1 MASPQCEHGYT
12 RIADELLE
20 AILRADF
27 SKRELLVLFAVIRKT
42 YGYRKTADRLS
53 SKQIAALTLLADTHC
68 RATVRALKAKQ
79 VLQEIDGKLGLQK
92 DYERWGQSE
101 PEPARGGPKQSGP
114 KRSPGPKQ
122 SGPKQSAKEDQNG
135 PQKGPK
141 RSAKEDQNSPHNR
154 QTDNLQTTTDS
165 EEGRRR
171 LDFIFPRGLSAAEQE
186 QAARIVAP
194 LNGAAQDALDEI
206 AGMIA
211 DGAIKTNK
219 LACLSGIV
227 RNIAAGDFTMNHGA
241 KIRDRRQRDHRQR
254 DAGTSSPTPEP
265 APVDTEAI
273 LRRHAQML
281 GIPEDD
287 YLAQFNDP
295 MGPLRVP
302 PKATKSDD

>member
-101 PEPARGGPKQSGP
+101 PDTPARGGPKQSGP
-114 KRSPGPKQ
+114 KRSPGPKR

-241 KIRDRRQRDHRQR
+241 KIRDRRQRD
-254 DAGTSSPTPEP
+254 AGASSPTPEP